1 MKLQIALRLTFCAAL
16 CGCGSLGQPM
26 SPSEFREQVSH
37 SSFAT
42 VQSFDAARP
51 YQQVVDTL
59 RKKANECLAV
69 ATTSSGTV
77 FQGNTPTRETSH
89 AVYKPTLAAT
99 DNKTEL
105 AVQIDFGEHVLVQ
118 KVPEGGMYILVA
130 EAVPVDAQTTKVTIY
145 RGKLGKAQDIDDAIR
160 SWVKGTGSSCPNL
173 GG

>member
-1 MKLQIALRLTFCAAL
+1 MKRKMVPGLTLCAAL

-51 YQQVVDTL
+51 YQQVVETL
-59 RKKANECLAV
+59 RKKSQECLAV

-77 FQGNTPTRETSH
+77 FQGNMAMRETSH
-89 AVYKPTLAAT
+89 AVYKPTLAAS

-130 EAVPVDAQTTKVTIY
+130 EAAPVDARTTKVTIY
-145 RGKLGKAQDIDDAIR
+145 RGKIGKAQDIDDAIR
-160 SWVKGTGSSCPNL
+160 SWVQGTSSSCPNL